1 MVETLRE
8 KDEAVSQKDEVQRQY
23 EALKADFEG
32 AQAHLDKVKVQ
43 KEGALARVEVL
54 EQELSR
60 SSERIRDLASSAEES
75 KLHNQ
80 KLSQEVRTLEH
91 KCLALLEEAK
101 HVEDR
106 IQLECERRLM
116 EYKESAELKEK
127 IEQA

>member
-1 MVETLRE
+1 MEALKRADGRAAEAQEHVKCMEAELSRTRGVLKGSDERAAAAEVRCEEVLKQLSSMVETLRE

-60 SSERIRDLASSAEES
+60 SSERIRDLA
-75 KLHNQ
+75 
-80 KLSQEVRTLEH
+80 
-91 KCLALLEEAK
+91 
-101 HVEDR
+101 
-106 IQLECERRLM
+106 
-116 EYKESAELKEK
+116 
-127 IEQA
+127 